1 MKIELTITQSKE
13 DESMFTATASS
24 GSFVKKKKLGTAITA
39 EEIGNQISLIIK
51 EINDEGLIGKK

>member
-13 DESMFTATASS
+13 DETMFTATASS

-39 EEIGNQISLIIK
+39 EEIGSRISSIIK
-51 EINDEGLIGKK
+51 EMDDEGLIGKK